1 MLHFYIL
8 YYSFIDI
15 KEIILNYYGEYIKN
29 NRGGGREHSEN
40 VDSVLRPE
48 APLRGTGGEES
59 RPLRRIK

>member
-1 MLHFYIL
+1 M
-8 YYSFIDI
+8 